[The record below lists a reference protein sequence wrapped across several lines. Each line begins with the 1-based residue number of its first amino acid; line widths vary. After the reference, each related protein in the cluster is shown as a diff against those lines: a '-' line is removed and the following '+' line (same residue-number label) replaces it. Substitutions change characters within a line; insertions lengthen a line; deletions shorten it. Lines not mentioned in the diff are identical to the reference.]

1 MLRRRRLSA
10 LFNPIR
16 LRKVVGQFEKVARAS
31 ARGITRKMRV
41 PPQTDHL
48 KLTHYPPQTIMDD
61 YARIVL
67 FSGRLSATVLGDSR
81 ALLVLP
87 LV

>member
-1 MLRRRRLSA
+1 M
-10 LFNPIR
+10 
-16 LRKVVGQFEKVARAS
+16 
-31 ARGITRKMRV
+31 
-41 PPQTDHL
+41 PPVERFL
-48 KLTHYPPQTIMDD
+48 YPYKAPQTIMDD

-67 FSGRLSATVLGDSR
+67 FSGRLSATILGDSR